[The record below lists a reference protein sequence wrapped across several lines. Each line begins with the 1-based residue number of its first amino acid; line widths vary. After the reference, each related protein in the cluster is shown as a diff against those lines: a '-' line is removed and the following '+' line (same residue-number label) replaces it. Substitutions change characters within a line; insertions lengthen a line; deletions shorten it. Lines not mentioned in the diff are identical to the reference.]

1 MITRKQDG
9 GVPAVSVLRTLP
21 KTYRK
26 HPSSA
31 MVVDDDS
38 RVSTKKMAGKQVVG
52 APLLKSVHPY
62 QFARMGSKNS
72 IKIIIFLLFLLFVL

>member
-1 MITRKQDG
+1 M
-9 GVPAVSVLRTLP
+9 SVLRTLP
-21 KTYRK
+21 KTYGK

-38 RVSTKKMAGKQVVG
+38 RVQTKKMAGKQVVG

-62 QFARMGSKNS
+62 QFEPLVPLPNPGEHSPSHYPEEKEEETNRLGNTDW
-72 IKIIIFLLFLLFVL
+72 